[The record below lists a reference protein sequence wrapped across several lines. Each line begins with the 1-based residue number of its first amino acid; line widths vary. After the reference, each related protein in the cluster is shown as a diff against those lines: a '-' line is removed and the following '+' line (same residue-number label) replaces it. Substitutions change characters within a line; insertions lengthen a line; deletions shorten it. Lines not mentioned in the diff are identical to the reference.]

1 MTGRLTA
8 ALALLVCV
16 PLLGTLWLANRVA
29 LDDAA
34 RVEADLRAAARG
46 RLEDT
51 RASLAR
57 LLADRARTLRA
68 QATEWPEGSE
78 NAREALRRTW
88 IAPRA
93 LVLDDRGRVE
103 FPPMASRSADEA
115 ATVERLRPLWQGG
128 SLGRARPVDANV
140 GGGATASPEPD
151 EGYVP
156 WYFAEGL
163 QLVFWKRRSD
173 GRVVCFELDRARL
186 LADLVGALPDAGSA
200 GPRAALRD
208 ERGAALYL
216 WGGDEV
222 PGPAEFVALEA
233 PLEGWRLE
241 QGVAP
246 SVQGAT
252 GLAPWLGAAALG
264 VALVALAVVVR
275 RESTRA
281 LREAAQRVTFVN
293 HVSHELKTPLTNIRM
308 YAEMLE
314 ETLDPDEQPEAA
326 RHLGVV
332 VAESQ
337 RLSRLIANILT
348 FARQSRGHLE
358 VRPRSTVPD
367 EVVREALR
375 GFEPVLR
382 ARGVEV
388 ETDLRAGQSVALDAD
403 AFGQVL
409 ANLVGNVEKYA
420 ASGRWVRVA
429 TRQAGEVLTLTVS
442 DRGPGVPRGAEERI
456 FAPFERLSDRLSEG
470 ASGTGIGLTI
480 VRELARLH
488 GGDARLVPEQ
498 GQGATFEVTFQ
509 TIGAQRSP

>member
-1 MTGRLTA
+1 MTRRLTV
-8 ALALLVCV
+8 ALALLVFV

-34 RVEADLRAAARG
+34 RVETDLRATARA

-51 RASLAR
+51 RGSLAR

-68 QATEWPEGSE
+68 QAAEWPVDPEA
-78 NAREALRRTW
+78 AREALRRSW

-93 LVLDDRGRVE
+93 VVLDDRGRVV
-103 FPPMASRSADEA
+103 FPPAESRSADEA

-128 SLGRARPVDANV
+128 HLGRARPVDAV
-140 GGGATASPEPD
+140 GVGAATPTAAPD
-151 EGYVP
+151 EGFVP

-163 QLVFWKRRSD
+163 QLVFWKRRTD

-200 GPRAALRD
+200 GPRASLRD
-208 ERGAALYL
+208 ERGAALYI
-216 WGGDEV
+216 WGGDEA
-222 PGPAEFVALEA
+222 PGPAETVALEA

-241 QGVAP
+241 QGVMAP
-246 SVQGAT
+246 ERRTV
-252 GLAPWLGAAALG
+252 GLVPWLGAAALG
-264 VALVALAVVVR
+264 VALIALAVVVR

-308 YAEMLE
+308 YAELLE
-314 ETLDPDEQPEAA
+314 ESLDAEGQPEAA

-348 FARQSRGHLE
+348 FARQRRGHLE
-358 VRPRSTVPD
+358 VRPRPAVPD
-367 EVVREALR
+367 DVVREVLR
-375 GFEPVLR
+375 SFEPALR
-382 ARGVEV
+382 ARDVEV
-388 ETDLRAGQSVALDAD
+388 ETDLHAGGPVALDTD

-420 ASGRWVRVA
+420 ASGHWLHVA
-429 TRQAGEVLTLTVS
+429 TRQLGDTLTLTVS

-488 GGDARLVPEQ
+488 GGDARLVP
-498 GQGATFEVTFQ
+498 GHPPGATFEVTFQ
-509 TIGAQRSP
+509 ASGAQRST